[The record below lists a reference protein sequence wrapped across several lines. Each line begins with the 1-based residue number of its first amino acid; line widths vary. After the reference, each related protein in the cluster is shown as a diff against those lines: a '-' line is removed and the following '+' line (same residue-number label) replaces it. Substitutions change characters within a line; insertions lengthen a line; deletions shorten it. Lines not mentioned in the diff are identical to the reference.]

1 MASSKSNTKLTR
13 EEESA
18 LYGASESFRL
28 QGFLG
33 FDYVK
38 AQDNWQIR
46 NSQLQSI
53 RLQPYNDLLFKHL
66 TSTIDFHQCSAELLE
81 KIKTATDPSDL
92 CVPIWEFKH
101 CHLHHDYRVDVE
113 SYGHVQ
119 AARAGVKDAVQAE
132 TINSRGFRGLVGATC
147 VDDWY
152 GDVDFTH
159 PLVEIDR
166 IFRKTDLKERLALHF
181 GGIYLTVSLR
191 QHYETETIDGEVYYP
206 IRSEVML
213 NYYPRGVPEFKR
225 KELGRAALKYKDYVS
240 RVRRQ
245 DTLVLEDGSESI
257 LRRLAQL
264 GEEGRI

>member
-1 MASSKSNTKLTR
+1 MASSSSNTKLTR

-18 LYGASESFRL
+18 LYAASDSFRM
-28 QGFLG
+28 QDFLG

-38 AQDNWQIR
+38 AHDNWQKR
-46 NSQLQSI
+46 NAELEQI

-66 TSTIDFHQCSAELLE
+66 TNTIDFRRCCAELME
-81 KIKTATDPSDL
+81 KITTATDRSDL
-92 CVPIWEFKH
+92 CVPIWEFKNYNMPYG
-101 CHLHHDYRVDVE
+101 YRNNVE
-113 SYGHVQ
+113 SYAHVQ

-132 TINSRGFRGLVGATC
+132 AINSRGFRGLVGATC

-213 NYYPRGVPEFKR
+213 NYYPRGIPEFKR

-257 LRRLAQL
+257 LRRLTQL